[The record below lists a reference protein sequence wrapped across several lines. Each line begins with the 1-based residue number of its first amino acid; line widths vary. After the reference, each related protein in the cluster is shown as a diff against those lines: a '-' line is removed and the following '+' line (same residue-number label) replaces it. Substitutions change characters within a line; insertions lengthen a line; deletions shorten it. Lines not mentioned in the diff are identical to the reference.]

1 MNFKHLILFLHFAF
15 FFEIAAYPQQAKID
29 VARKKMTQYPKLNE
43 NWVDAINE
51 LAFYYHT
58 VNADSTMLFASKALV
73 IATKLNYIKGI
84 ADAYKHIAIAH
95 YVHSEGD
102 TAIKINQRALKL
114 YEDLGEKKGQGA
126 VLNNIAIIYHSIG
139 KYDESIQM
147 HQQALK
153 IRLAIGDSSG
163 IAGSYN
169 NIANCYTDKGDYV
182 MSLKNLFNGLMI
194 REQMQDTAAMAN
206 SYANIGGVYYLIK
219 RYDDAYINAKKAHD
233 LQLIIGDK
241 EGLIQSLIAI
251 GGVLV
256 DKGQYVKGFRNF
268 MRSLKLAKECGNV
281 NGEIISYIN
290 LAEVYSHFL
299 NYDSAIYL
307 YHAALNL
314 AIKSGDLPNEAI
326 SNVGL
331 GKSNLLKG
339 SHAKSIPFLEKGFKL
354 AKEIGNR
361 QFEFE
366 ASKDLAFAYEKIGI
380 LPKALFFYKE
390 SLSLKDSIFSEENA
404 RKTDEIG
411 FNYMLEK
418 KQNEIILLEKDRS
431 IQQAKSDW
439 NRLLTLALIIII
451 AVLILFVYYINF
463 YRLEEVKA
471 KELILKQKSEIEIQ
485 AAHLEELNLLKN
497 KTFSILSHDL
507 KNPICSLTNVLEL
520 LDEEVLTEADFNKL
534 RSSFRSQLKSLN
546 LLLDNTLNWAKNQ
559 MNGEVKTSK
568 VQVNILP
575 LVLQNFDLFKQF
587 ADQKNITLTHEISKN
602 HTSLIDQNH
611 LDIAFRN
618 ILHNAIKFTHPGG
631 KVMVRTEDAENY
643 INLAIVDNGI
653 GMSTTQINSLFNSDT
668 AQGNFGTA
676 GENGAGIG
684 LILSND
690 FITKNGGK
698 LCVRSEINSG
708 TEFMISLPKGA

>member
-1 MNFKHLILFLHFAF
+1 MNIKHLILLFNFTCF
-15 FFEIAAYPQQAKID
+15 FVNVAYSQQAKID
-29 VARKKMTQYPKLNE
+29 VARKKITQYPKQNE

-58 VNADSTMLFASKALV
+58 VNADSTMLFANKALA
-73 IATKLNYIKGI
+73 IATKLNYKKGI

-95 YVHSEGD
+95 YVRSEGD
-102 TAIKINQRALKL
+102 TAIKINQLALKL

-126 VLNNIAIIYHSIG
+126 ILNNIAIIYHSIG
-139 KYDESIQM
+139 KYEESIQI
-147 HQQALK
+147 HQQALQ
-153 IRLAIGDSSG
+153 IRLAIGDSFG
-163 IAGSYN
+163 IGGSYN

-219 RYDDAYINAKKAHD
+219 RYDDAYINAIKAHD

-256 DKGQYVKGFRNF
+256 DKGQYAKGFRNF
-268 MRSLKLAKECGNV
+268 TQSLKHAKECGNV

-290 LAEVYSHFL
+290 LAEVYSHYL
-299 NYDSAIYL
+299 NYDSAMYL

-314 AIKSGDLPNEAI
+314 AVKSGDLPNEAI

-331 GKSNLLKG
+331 GKSFVLKG
-339 SHAKSIPFLEKGFKL
+339 SYAKSIPFLEKGFKL

-366 ASKDLAFAYEKIGI
+366 ATKGLALAYEKIGI
-380 LPKALFFYKE
+380 LPRSLFFYKK
-390 SLSLKDSIFSEENA
+390 SLALKDSIFSEENA
-404 RKTDEIG
+404 RKMHEIG

-451 AVLILFVYYINF
+451 AVLILFMYYINF

-507 KNPICSLTNVLEL
+507 KNPISSLTNVVEL
-520 LDEEVLTEADFNKL
+520 MDEEVLSEADFNKL

-546 LLLDNTLNWAKNQ
+546 ILLDNTLNWAKSQ
-559 MNGEVKTSK
+559 MNGEVKTIK
-568 VQVNILP
+568 VQVNILQ
-575 LVLQNFDLFKQF
+575 LVIQNFDLFKQF
-587 ADQKNITLTHEISKN
+587 ADQKNITLIHDIPQN
-602 HTSLIDQNH
+602 HNSFIDQNH
-611 LDIAFRN
+611 LDIAIRN
-618 ILHNAIKFTHPGG
+618 IIYNAIKFTHPGG
-631 KVMVRTEDAENY
+631 QVMVKSEDANTC
-643 INLAIVDNGI
+643 INLKIVDTGI
-653 GMSTTQINSLFNSDT
+653 GMSSAQISSLFISDT
-668 AQGNFGTA
+668 VQGNFGTS

-698 LCVRSEINSG
+698 LSVSSEINSG
-708 TEFMISLPKGA
+708 TQFMITLPKGV